1 MLFPE
6 PGEKRKKR
14 STKFSEGWVEFAS
27 KRVAKTVAERLNNTK
42 VGGKR
47 RTRYHDTLWNIKYLP
62 RFKWAHLNE
71 RLAYEKAVRQQ
82 RMRTEIAQVKRETN
96 FFIESVDKSKKLT
109 KKMDKLEGWNV
120 TQRLT
125 EEEIVNR
132 KEGGNKNQDR
142 SEFLRNLFKP
152 SK

>member
-1 MLFPE
+1 MEFQS
-6 PGEKRKKR
+6 KK
-14 STKFSEGWVEFAS
+14 
-27 KRVAKTVAERLNNTK
+27 VAKSVAERLNNTK

-47 RTRYHDTLWNIKYLP
+47 RSRYHECLWNIKYLP

-96 FFIESVDKSKKLT
+96 FFIESVDKSKRLK
-109 KKMDKLEGWNV
+109 KKMDKLEGWSV
-120 TQRLT
+120 TQRST

-132 KEGGNKNQDR
+132 KEGSKPQDR
-142 SEFLRNLFKP
+142 VEFLKNLFNP
-152 SK
+152 SKLSTP